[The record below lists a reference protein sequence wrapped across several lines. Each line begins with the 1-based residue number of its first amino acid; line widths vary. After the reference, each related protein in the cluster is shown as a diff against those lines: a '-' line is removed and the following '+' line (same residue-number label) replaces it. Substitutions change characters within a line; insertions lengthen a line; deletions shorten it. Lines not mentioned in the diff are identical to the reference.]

1 MDDCQSAGV
10 VIHFKREILMINLTT
25 IRTFDNYVTAH
36 IIKAK
41 LETEGIEAVLID
53 ENTVTMQWH
62 IANAIGGIKLKVAES
77 DIEHALHILETT
89 EQEAIADSQ
98 TPGFWDE
105 EDIDQLNPDNRIC
118 IHCGSQ
124 NTRKDDYDKK
134 PAILSWLLLGFPLFF
149 KSDKWHCFHC
159 GKKF

>member
-1 MDDCQSAGV
+1 MS
-10 VIHFKREILMINLTT
+10 LTT

-41 LETEGIEAVLID
+41 LETEGIRCVLID

-62 IANAIGGIKLKVAES
+62 IANAIGGIKLKVANA
-77 DIEHALHILETT
+77 DVAHANHILEVT
-89 EQEAIADSQ
+89 EKEAYAESQ
-98 TPGFWDE
+98 TVGFWDD
-105 EDIDQLNPDNRIC
+105 EDIDQLDPNNRIC

-124 NTRKDDYDKK
+124 NTRKDDYDKR

-159 GKKF
+159 GSKF